1 MVYKIVIAGA
11 GIIGNSIAYY
21 LAKNYAAGEVDF
33 SITLIDP
40 VGICPAASSK
50 AGGFLAKKWRDK
62 MPEEQLTKVGFDL
75 HEELARLDF
84 VEGYSI
90 DPTNN
95 LTMNTV
101 TDYRHL
107 RVSAAMVAGGSIFDN
122 GDTVSHASKKIQG
135 AQTLEWVDDSVLL
148 GSKSLGKEKHIAQV
162 HPKKLCERMWE
173 FTSSSSSKENNSTA
187 IAQLR
192 IGTVVEALI
201 EREAGGSS
209 KTPKITGV
217 RLDDGTIVEADV
229 VVAALGPWSEEIRH
243 WFAPQEDM
251 ILEAMATIPP
261 IHSTKSHSM
270 LVQTPHVLKEAVFFS
285 SNDKTLNDLE
295 VYPRPDGDSYI
306 TGKDSTKE
314 AMTERPGQEAVEP
327 ELIEALLDSMRQMS
341 PEVLGAPNIPAPHTT
356 QACYWADVVDGTPI
370 IGPLPNLDGFF
381 IATGHSVWGI
391 LQGPATGKAMAE
403 LLMEGKARSVDL
415 SPYAIGYSRLSNLL
429 VTVLNLAENQLPDYI
444 DLYKAMYG
452 VQQDVDD
459 DESETTTKGKRSSA
473 QEL

>member
-1 MVYKIVIAGA
+1 MVYQIVIAGA

-148 GSKSLGKEKHIAQV
+148 GSQSLGKEKHIAQV
-162 HPKKLCERMWE
+162 HPKKLCERMWK
-173 FTSSSSSKENNSTA
+173 FTSSSKENNITA
-187 IAQLR
+187 AQLR
-192 IGTVVEALI
+192 IGTVVEAI
-201 EREAGGSS
+201 VEREGRS

-251 ILEAMATIPP
+251 ILEAMATNHP
-261 IHSTKSHSM
+261 STARK
-270 LVQTPHVLKEAVFFS
+270 VIRC
-285 SNDKTLNDLE
+285 LE

-370 IGPLPNLDGFF
+370 IGPLPNVDGFF